1 MLKYYDSNKGEQ
13 ILNQQTAKELEKKY
27 YIIAKADEVAPT
39 LCGKFRLHRG
49 QLSAANTRA
58 NKKFE
63 QDAEA
68 NLLKQQIAD
77 LQTETQVKL
86 DYYAMQYK
94 DGLKELN
101 NTLRYMLMQERTI
114 MRIKGDSENTA
125 IKYMLPGGYLIAT
138 QNIDGEI
145 TLAEPIKSEQ
155 PTKKQ
160 LALFEKYGALRSVE
174 AQTEKQQKKLSK
186 QLGKLYKKDP
196 EFINLYIA
204 LKLQEKVIQYQS
216 EKYKLLTEE
225 YSFRVDSVKLKKVTK
240 EKELARKLDTI
251 KRKYTNYVERIIQ
264 QKDNNFIV
272 ENAETIAKF
281 AKTFGIQNAPQG
293 AYMVEFGQTKVNLES
308 FALAV
313 LSIKGK
319 QEKIAQGKCYFPK
332 AVVRAYARELREDV
346 ISANVT
352 FEQTTEQVAEDN
364 K

>member
-1 MLKYYDSNKGEQ
+1 MNE
-13 ILNQQTAKELEKKY
+13 QTAKELEKKY
-27 YIIAKADEVAPT
+27 YIVDKADEVAPM

-77 LQTETQVKL
+77 LKTETQAKL
-86 DYYAMQYK
+86 DYYAMQYN

-101 NTLRYMLMQERTI
+101 NTLRYMMMQERTL
-114 MRIKGDSENTA
+114 IKVPGNSEEVA
-125 IKYMLPGGYLIAT
+125 VKYMLPGGHLIAT
-138 QNIDGEI
+138 QSKQGEI
-145 TLAEPIKSEQ
+145 TLADKIVAEQ
-155 PTKKQ
+155 PTKQQ
-160 LALFEKYGALRSVE
+160 LALFEKYAAMRTVE
-174 AQTEKQQKKLSK
+174 PQNEKQQKKLSK
-186 QLGKLYKKDP
+186 KLGAIYKKDP

-204 LKLQEKVIQYQS
+204 LKLQEKLIQYKS

-225 YSFRVDSVKLKKVTK
+225 YAFRVDSTNLKKVTR
-240 EKELARKLDTI
+240 EKELARKLDSI

-264 QKDNNFIV
+264 QKDNKFIV
-272 ENAETIAKF
+272 ENAETIAKY
-281 AKTFGIQNAPQG
+281 AKTFGVPNSPQG
-293 AYMVEFGQTKVNLES
+293 TYMVEFGQTKVNLES

-346 ISANVT
+346 ITADVT